1 MVQIPLKL
9 LERDFVATFKLTV
22 FIACLLNGI
31 ICQVGKTV
39 GKVIQREF
47 LARST
52 QVTVR
57 VDIAFDDG
65 VYGGEDGKDSYVEL
79 PRCKEQRSVNILLN
93 YESIARPCWLFDLLG
108 DFLHCVADIYAT
120 ATVWI
125 LARFYYPNIP
135 TDRNIVVC
143 LQALVLEVGQVLGV
157 IGIQHIRLVFELWG
171 ILFAFDYHRSRLLC
185 FYSRLFYG
193 LI

>member
-9 LERDFVATFKLTV
+9 LERDFVATFKLTI
-22 FIACLLNGI
+22 FIARLLDGI

-79 PRCKEQRSVNILLN
+79 PRCEEQRSVNILLD
-93 YESIARPCWLFDLLG
+93 YESIARPC
-108 DFLHCVADIYAT
+108 
-120 ATVWI
+120 
-125 LARFYYPNIP
+125 
-135 TDRNIVVC
+135 
-143 LQALVLEVGQVLGV
+143 
-157 IGIQHIRLVFELWG
+157 
-171 ILFAFDYHRSRLLC
+171 
-185 FYSRLFYG
+185 
-193 LI
+193 